1 MRTAIIFAGT
11 YGFTEKCVSS
21 LQEKLTGQV
30 EVINLKSNEPKDL
43 AGFDQVIVGGSVYMG
58 QMQKKVKTFAIKHEQ
73 ELLSKRLGLFAC
85 CGGYEA
91 ADQQLR
97 TAFNDSLFKKAVSI
111 ECFGGVLEIDK
122 MNFFHKQIMKMV
134 AKSKDYKPML
144 PHLENIDKMADAMNA
159 AH

>member
-1 MRTAIIFAGT
+1 MKTAIIFAST

-21 LQEKLTGQV
+21 LKEKLTGEV
-30 EVINLKSNEPKDL
+30 EVMNLKNNEPKDL

-85 CGGYEA
+85 CGGYEVA
-91 ADQQLR
+91 EQQLK
-97 TAFNDSLFKKAVSI
+97 TAFNDSLFEKAVSI

-122 MNFFHKQIMKMV
+122 LNFFHKQIMKMV
-134 AKSKDYKPML
+134 AKSKDNKPML
-144 PHLENIDKMADAMNA
+144 PHLENIDKMADTMNEA
-159 AH
+159 R